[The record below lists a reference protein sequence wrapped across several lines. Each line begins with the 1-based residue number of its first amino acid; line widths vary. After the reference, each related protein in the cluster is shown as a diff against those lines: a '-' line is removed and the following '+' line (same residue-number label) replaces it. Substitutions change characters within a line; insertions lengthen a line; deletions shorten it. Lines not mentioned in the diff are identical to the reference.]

1 MGTMDTMG
9 LYSTY
14 GALLQTPV
22 DAFFKK
28 IENFKEGVNYISKCL
43 SRIIEG
49 NLILI
54 TLISL
59 LPKNSSFLEV

>member
-28 IENFKEGVNYISKCL
+28 IEKFKGKAYISKCL